1 MPADFGSPMLEKSS
15 SCRSGHGTHK
25 NISFTDLDHI
35 FAVIISRDVMFHDSA
50 MPPGVVARFVLKV
63 HKATA
68 PPWLIPPST
77 TLCAAPPSLSVS
89 SSSRRATYCTE
100 SRIPT
105 ICRSCLAVMVGQG
118 VRLEPGRHRLLE
130 GGAPELCGRWKD
142 PSPARELFLERL
154 PVGKSGL
161 EQFLG
166 KLFAIAASAMKKD
179 DGVGVLG
186 IWLENVKRPEGR
198 HAEGATSFGWSH
210 YGDPCR
216 LEKAPRQSQ
225 SGIGPKRRSTR
236 CKPLTRQRTRAKA
249 PQRVRRPRIVQHARP

>member
-1 MPADFGSPMLEKSS
+1 
-15 SCRSGHGTHK
+15 
-25 NISFTDLDHI
+25 
-35 FAVIISRDVMFHDSA
+35 
-50 MPPGVVARFVLKV
+50 
-63 HKATA
+63 
-68 PPWLIPPST
+68 
-77 TLCAAPPSLSVS
+77 
-89 SSSRRATYCTE
+89 
-100 SRIPT
+100 
-105 ICRSCLAVMVGQG
+105 MVGQG

-198 HAEGATSFGWSH
+198 HAEGA
-210 YGDPCR
+210 
-216 LEKAPRQSQ
+216 SQ
-225 SGIGPKRRSTR
+225 MVQKESVKGESGQVLCSPMNTFK
-236 CKPLTRQRTRAKA
+236 
-249 PQRVRRPRIVQHARP
+249 